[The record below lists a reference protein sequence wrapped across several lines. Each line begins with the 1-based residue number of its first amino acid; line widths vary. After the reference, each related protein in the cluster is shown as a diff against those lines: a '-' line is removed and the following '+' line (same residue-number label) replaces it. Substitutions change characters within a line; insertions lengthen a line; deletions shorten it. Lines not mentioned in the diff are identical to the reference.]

1 MLHHAYKILS
11 VSALA
16 FAVLSGPSLADT
28 ACDLSDGYGM
38 TPSSFLDEANACL
51 KGVDGVST
59 DASLADQLL
68 ALANDTRSA
77 QGQSGV
83 EALDSLS
90 EAARLHAY
98 DMAVRHYAAHDDL
111 EGRSHLDRVRMVER
125 SHLIGAFGANVV
137 VVRAGLPAEEI
148 QKAILADV
156 ANASNFKRTEFDHMG
171 IAAVEANG
179 MLYIVELFARI
190 DGTLDTPLPP
200 VATPRTDIAANF
212 SEKLEPVGWSVVS
225 PSGETLMRG
234 IGRKLPANLPTIEEG
249 YLQVDVALGTDV
261 YTLKGPALSSSL

>member
-1 MLHHAYKILS
+1 MLKQTYKILS

-28 ACDLSDGYGM
+28 GCDLSDGYGM
-38 TPSSFLDEANACL
+38 TPTAFLDEANACMQ
-51 KGVDGVST
+51 GVDGVSA
-59 DASLADQLL
+59 DASLEGELL
-68 ALANDTRSA
+68 SLANETRA
-77 QGQSGV
+77 GQGQAGV
-83 EALDSLS
+83 EALDSLT

-98 DMAVRHYAAHDDL
+98 DMAVRHYAAHEDL

-125 SHLIGAFGANVV
+125 SRLIGAFGANIVV
-137 VVRAGLPAEEI
+137 VKAGLPAEEI
-148 QKAILADV
+148 QKALTADA
-156 ANASNFKRTEFDHMG
+156 ANASNFKRAEFDHMG
-171 IAAVEANG
+171 IAAVEADG
-179 MLYIVELFARI
+179 MLYIVELFARV

-200 VATPRTDIAANF
+200 VAAPRTDIAANF
-212 SEKLEPVGWSVVS
+212 SDKLEPVGWSVVS